1 MDTSA
6 HRTLRAELVSEGGDV
21 TPLVP
26 TVNRRARDTAGA
38 RGTRLSKR
46 FSIMGVVEYRR
57 APATYPE

>member
-26 TVNRRARDTAGA
+26 TDARDTAATPA
-38 RGTRLSKR
+38 RHEIVKKRLS
-46 FSIMGVVEYRR
+46 SIVGVVEYRR